1 MPDSKPPPR
10 ADGAT
15 PQAKRPAPLD
25 GAPPM
30 SERAKF
36 TRTVAADSNPLDG
49 PASSLPKSA
58 YLTVIAGP
66 QIGAVI
72 KLASGDQK
80 LGRAP
85 ECQVRLDSEGV
96 SWNHARIFRAG
107 PLFMIEDL
115 KSTNGTGLND
125 KRISAS
131 LLNDGDRIRLGPSVI
146 LRFDLWDE
154 LEAGVQIQL
163 YDSAVKDALTKAWN
177 RKYFQDR
184 LQQEIAFAKRHEV
197 PLSLVIFDV
206 DFFKKVNDTYG
217 HHGGDAVLR
226 AVSAAMLETVRGEDV
241 FARIGGEEFVVIA
254 PALDGAGAAAFA
266 ERLRRVVEALSI
278 PFEDRAIR
286 VTSSFGVSSL
296 VEIEGADGG
305 AFLALADKRL
315 YEAKAGGRNRV
326 VSASDAAG
334 SGG

>member
-15 PQAKRPAPLD
+15 PQVKRPAIPEA
-25 GAPPM
+25 APV

-72 KLASGDQK
+72 KLPSGELK

-85 ECQVRLDSEGV
+85 ECNVRVDSEGV
-96 SWNHARIFRAG
+96 SWTHARIFRAG

-131 LLNDGDRIRLGPSVI
+131 LLNDGDRIRLGPSVL

-163 YDSAVKDALTKAWN
+163 YESAVKDVLTKAWN

-184 LQQEIAFAKRHEV
+184 LQQELAFASRHEV
-197 PLSLVIFDV
+197 PLSLIIFDI

-226 AVSAAMLETVRGEDV
+226 AVSAAMLTAVRAEDV

-254 PALDGAGAAAFA
+254 PGLDGAAAVRFA
-266 ERLRRVVEALSI
+266 ERLRAVVEALTI
-278 PFEDRAIR
+278 PFEDLTIR

-296 VEIEGADGG
+296 VEVPEREGG

-315 YEAKAGGRNRV
+315 YEAKTSGRNRV
-326 VSASDAAG
+326 VGAADQKP
-334 SGG
+334 